1 VRAANA
7 SHASITRKVD
17 LFMHM
22 LRMGLFAIAGGTSLI
37 FTSPGNALVCALIV
51 VSVLLVAALANVT
64 QRAWSNSRSQTK
76 TTRPQRFVL
85 GHPQL
90 GVYLGSHG
98 SIGLWSGLNLSGR
111 REAHTFASV
120 YDTREIIRRYSAGH
134 TNLHAQDFTIKRVRT
149 PDRCLPLRE
158 CARIGLPVCIP
169 VQA

>member
-1 VRAANA
+1 
-7 SHASITRKVD
+7 
-17 LFMHM
+17 MHM
-22 LRMGLFAIAGGTSLI
+22 LRMGLFAIAGGTGLI
-37 FTSPGNALVCALIV
+37 FTSPGNALVCGLV
-51 VSVLLVAALANVT
+51 VVGVLLVAAIANAA
-64 QRAWSNSRSQTK
+64 QRAWTNAKSQTK

-98 SIGLWSGLNLSGR
+98 SIGLWSGLNLTGR

-134 TNLHAQDFTIKRVRT
+134 TNLHAQDFSIKRVTT
-149 PDRCLPLRE
+149 PDRYLPLRE

-169 VQA
+169 AQA